1 MIRPQRESVAQ
12 LRAPPTRPGYRLSP
26 SPARQI
32 KNRRMTI
39 RRQCRRAQTR
49 SAWAHVIALVLIAC
63 AHAALS
69 AAQTAPTRSDGAT
82 TPPPAPARAAPAIA
96 LVLPLTSATYARA
109 AAAVRDGFLAAAA
122 AGGAAPLVISHGDN
136 DVETAFEQARATG
149 VRVIVGPLVRDDV
162 KAIAILGIESPFV
175 LALNQVDEGVV
186 LPPNMFALTLGV
198 ESDGRQLA
206 RLARDSGAQTVAIIS
221 TDSPLQKRFAAAFAD
236 NWVLLGG
243 ATPVSL
249 HFERAQDMLVLLKR
263 ELVRSKVDAALLAL
277 DGADAVLVKPY
288 VGTIAT
294 YAGSSVNDGQ
304 PRETLRELE
313 DVHFVDIPWLAT
325 PDAKE
330 FARIA
335 RPALSSATLER
346 LYALG
351 IDAFRVAQLLAEGRI
366 DRMEFDGATGHL
378 TLDATRQFV
387 REARALQFKGGQA
400 VPAGGP

>member
-1 MIRPQRESVAQ
+1 
-12 LRAPPTRPGYRLSP
+12 
-26 SPARQI
+26 
-32 KNRRMTI
+32 MTI
-39 RRQCRRAQTR
+39 RRQCRRAPAR
-49 SAWAHVIALVLIAC
+49 SARAHVVALVLAAC

-69 AAQTAPTRSDGAT
+69 AAQTAPTRSDDAAT
-82 TPPPAPARAAPAIA
+82 PAPAPAREAPAIA
-96 LVLPLTSATYARA
+96 LVLPLTSATYGRA
-109 AAAVRDGFLAAAA
+109 AAAVRDGFLAAAT
-122 AGGAAPLVISHGDN
+122 AGGAAPLVIAHGDS
-136 DVETAFEQARATG
+136 DVEAAFEQARAAG
-149 VRVIVGPLVRDDV
+149 VRVVVGPLVRDDV

-175 LALNQVDEGVV
+175 LALNQVDEGLV

-206 RLARDSGAQTVAIIS
+206 RLARDSGAQTVAIIGA
-221 TDSPLQKRFAAAFAD
+221 DSPLQKRFAGAFAD

-263 ELVRSKVDAALLAL
+263 ELARSKVDAALLAL

-313 DVHFVDIPWLAT
+313 DVHFVEIPWLAT
-325 PDAKE
+325 PDARE

>member
-1 MIRPQRESVAQ
+1 
-12 LRAPPTRPGYRLSP
+12 
-26 SPARQI
+26 
-32 KNRRMTI
+32 MTI

-49 SAWAHVIALVLIAC
+49 SAWVHVVALVLAAC

-69 AAQTAPTRSDGAT
+69 AAQTAPTRSDDAAT
-82 TPPPAPARAAPAIA
+82 PAPAPARAAPAIA
-96 LVLPLTSATYARA
+96 LVLPLTSATYGRA
-109 AAAVRDGFLAAAA
+109 AAAVRDGFMATAA

-136 DVETAFEQARATG
+136 DVEAAFEQARAAG

-198 ESDGRQLA
+198 ENDARQLA
-206 RLARDSGAQTVAIIS
+206 RLARDSGAQTVAIIGA
-221 TDSPLQKRFAAAFAD
+221 DSPLQKRFAGAFAD

-243 ATPVSL
+243 ATPLSL
-249 HFERAQDMLVLLKR
+249 HFDRAQDMLVLLKR

-277 DGADAVLVKPY
+277 DGPDAVLVKPY

-351 IDAFRVAQLLAEGRI
+351 IDAFRVAQLLTEGRI

-387 REARALQFKGGQA
+387 REARALQFKGGEA
-400 VPAGGP
+400 VPAGAP